1 MCFQTTLWSCPAA
14 FVRVFVK
21 QALTKVWKRRWRG
34 RADWINTMHTVIESG
49 SLVVWGG
56 TSFSSSFCFPAKE
69 ETATFLTLPCPW
81 GPAEP
86 PLGCITEGTLGGR
99 AAATSS
105 FTLMGVPHK
114 NGFIGRQRMRMTYS
128 NILSWKRQTL
138 LCYATMLI
146 FSVEPREG
154 WFSRLKA
161 VDSPCSSQRR
171 QL

>member
-1 MCFQTTLWSCPAA
+1 MSFQTLFWSCPAA

-34 RADWINTMHTVIESG
+34 RADWINTMQTVIESG

-86 PLGCITEGTLGGR
+86 PRGRFTEGTTGGR
-99 AAATSS
+99 AAATNS
-105 FTLMGVPHK
+105 FTLMGVPLLQK
-114 NGFIGRQRMRMTYS
+114 VIRMALVGGKEWEWLTVINRVERDRLYHAM
-128 NILSWKRQTL
+128 L
-138 LCYATMLI
+138 LC
-146 FSVEPREG
+146 
-154 WFSRLKA
+154 
-161 VDSPCSSQRR
+161 
-171 QL
+171 